1 MTGRS
6 AAELR
11 EELSRL
17 MEEQMESL
25 RRQTFLGLDNAEL
38 RREHERL
45 KRIREVSA
53 DFLAALKREGQ
64 QQGQ

>member
-1 MTGRS
+1 MAGRS

-25 RRQTFLGLDNAEL
+25 RRQTFLGLDNLEL
-38 RREHERL
+38 RRQEERL

-64 QQGQ
+64 REGQ

>member
-1 MTGRS
+1 MAGRS

-11 EELSRL
+11 EELGRL

-25 RRQTFLGLDNAEL
+25 KRQTFLGVDNVEL
-38 RREHERL
+38 RRQEERL

-64 QQGQ
+64 RDG

>member
-1 MTGRS
+1 MAGRS
-6 AAELR
+6 AAKLR
-11 EELSRL
+11 EELGRL

-25 RRQTFLGLDNAEL
+25 KKQTFLGLDKIEL
-38 RREHERL
+38 HQQEQRL

-64 QQGQ
+64 

>member
-1 MTGRS
+1 MAGRS

-17 MEEQMESL
+17 LEEQMESL
-25 RRQTFLGLDNAEL
+25 RKQTFLGLDEAEL
-38 RREHERL
+38 HRQEVRL

-53 DFLAALKREGQ
+53 DLLAALKREGH
-64 QQGQ
+64 